1 VRRVINA
8 SVIVAEEARGAK
20 ARERVE
26 GLGTAETSSM
36 RTTRSLAGFQNH
48 AQLHYN
54 CALHAFHAE
63 AFYIRQSSLQNR
75 ISYFQD

>member
-36 RTTRSLAGFQNH
+36 TRSLAGFQNH
-48 AQLHYN
+48 AQRN
-54 CALHAFHAE
+54 
-63 AFYIRQSSLQNR
+63 RQLSSLQNR